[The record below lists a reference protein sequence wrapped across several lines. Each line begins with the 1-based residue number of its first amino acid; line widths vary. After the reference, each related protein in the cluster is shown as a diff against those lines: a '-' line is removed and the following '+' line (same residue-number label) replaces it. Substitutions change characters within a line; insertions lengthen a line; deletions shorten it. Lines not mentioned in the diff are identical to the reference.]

1 MNFGV
6 RQRYVCYQLGYYMAY
21 NSNTSL
27 IFCLSTQ
34 SLSLKLSLQTLVRLH
49 LMVQAQ
55 LAVTIQGKIMTD
67 KLLCPA
73 VFNCGLC
80 HTLENIK

>member
-6 RQRYVCYQLGYYMAY
+6 HQRYVCCQLSCYMAY
-21 NSNTSL
+21 NNSTSL

-34 SLSLKLSLQTLVRLH
+34 SQSLKLSLQTLVRLQ
-49 LMVQAQ
+49 LVVQAQ
-55 LAVTIQGKIMTD
+55 LAVTIPGKIMTD
-67 KLLCPA
+67 KLPCPA

>member
-6 RQRYVCYQLGYYMAY
+6 RQRYVCYQLGSYMAY
-21 NSNTSL
+21 DNNTSL
-27 IFCLSTQ
+27 IFCLSTLNQ
-34 SLSLKLSLQTLVRLH
+34 SLKLSLQTLVRLQ
-49 LMVQAQ
+49 LVVQAQ

-80 HTLENIK
+80 HTLENIE